1 MQNRWGRLHSIGLLC
16 FAAAFGGCVRSEEF
30 TAADESAV
38 RAAIDGYV
46 QAWLTNDA
54 DRVLATLTDDIV
66 LQPHHG
72 VDPVLGAAA
81 VRDFWFPSGP
91 PTTITQFSIE
101 IRGVHGASDLA
112 YVWGRSSLAWDYEG
126 QSYTNGGNSLSL
138 LRRGADGRWRIAHQ
152 IWNDPIP
159 QPQL

>member
-1 MQNRWGRLHSIGLLC
+1 MRLRHALKTWSILTSL
-16 FAAAFGGCVRSEEF
+16 AVVLGGCVRSEEF

-38 RAAIDGYV
+38 RAAIDDYV
-46 QAWLTNDA
+46 QAWLANDA

-72 VDPVLGAAA
+72 VDPVVGAAA
-81 VRDFWFPSGP
+81 AREFWFPNGP
-91 PTTITQFSIE
+91 PTTITTFSIE
-101 IRGVHGASDLA
+101 IRGVQGAGDLA
-112 YVWGRSSLAWDYEG
+112 YVWGRSNLAWEYEG
-126 QSYTNGGNSLSL
+126 QTYTNAGNSLSV
-138 LRRGADGRWRIAHQ
+138 LRRGADGRWKIAHQ